1 MSRKPDGGPDGKSE
15 TLLSD
20 RKVDVKP
27 VVQDLHYLI
36 RIIMRVMETMT
47 VTMVVMMFS
56 ITGFLP
62 LRVPA
67 GTSTKISI
75 TWRSTLE
82 DGLG

>member
-1 MSRKPDGGPDGKSE
+1 MNRKPDGGPDCKRE
-15 TLLSD
+15 TLLSY

-27 VVQDLHYLI
+27 VVQDLHNLI
-36 RIIMRVMETMT
+36 RIMIMETMA
-47 VTMVVMMFS
+47 MVLVMMFA
-56 ITGFLP
+56 ITGFFP

-82 DGLG
+82 VSFG